1 MVNAVLKKITP
12 LLVFVAML
20 TGCQSHEG
28 PAEKAGKKIDNAA
41 SQVKKDVGSAADKA
55 GKKIEDAGNSIK
67 NN

>member
-1 MVNAVLKKITP
+1 MVNAALKKITP
-12 LLVFVAML
+12 LLVLAVML
-20 TGCQSHEG
+20 AGCQSHEG

-41 SQVKKDVGSAADKA
+41 SQVKKDVGNATDKA